1 LELPND
7 DYLATVLTIFSSI
20 VYGLSLI
27 NMGVSLLLLIG
38 IARVSKTSG
47 YYCILIQFESVDW
60 QT

>member
-47 YYCILIQFESVDW
+47 
-60 QT
+60 